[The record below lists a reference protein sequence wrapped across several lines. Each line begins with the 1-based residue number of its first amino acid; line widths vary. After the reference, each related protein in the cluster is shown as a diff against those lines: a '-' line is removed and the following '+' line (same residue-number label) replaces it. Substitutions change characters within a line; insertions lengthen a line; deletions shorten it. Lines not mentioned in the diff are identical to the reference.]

1 MSQAVNVDSE
11 REAKVKLFRDKL
23 NDLQNIFKKVSEK
36 KSSNAQDKDDFS
48 NLKADILLLYIEAV
62 LFVVPDGRMASDHSG
77 TIMDLF
83 IELKNEFASFRH
95 DIYNK
100 IDGFSKLLSPSTDS
114 IQSDEPV
121 SPVSPSLQ
129 QEIFE
134 AVVKSKDSTYAS
146 VAQSTSALPEG
157 QSKVISYVVKE
168 KKSNS
173 KVVLNGAG
181 KNSNLEIV
189 GKMPKRKAIFLS
201 RLGPSTTVNDITNYL
216 SSLKLQYLQC
226 NRLKTKFQSYASF
239 HIEVSVA
246 SDDQDVIL
254 ITETWLCDDIDSLE
268 LFDDRYLVFRRD
280 RGSSSDSCRRGGGV
294 LIAVKKCFN
303 PCILDLPGSDL
314 EAVWLS
320 IKLNHRQ
327 KMLVCVVYF
336 PPSSRADT
344 YVEFFDCFENFGFF
358 DNILICGDFNLPIC
372 DDFGNNKNPLVI
384 ELSNFVNLYNLARF
398 NNTFNCNNKFL
409 DLILT
414 VIDFSHIS
422 VWHSD
427 KPLVPEDKHHPA
439 LSISICFVADHPNR
453 KNVNISRYDF
463 RRADFLAMWCFFR
476 EIDWSFLLNFNDIGK
491 AVFSFYNCLN
501 DVFSRTVPLRQTV
514 TRRFPFWYT
523 TETRRLL
530 KRKARVRRL
539 ALKCVNPDSVD
550 EFRALRSAVKYS
562 IQKDYNTYLRLTEK
576 NLISNPRKFWSYF
589 NNTKLNSPN
598 SLYYNNVCYEND
610 GDIANAFAEY
620 FKSVFKPST
629 NYDIKNEFKSNCI
642 GDFVKIDSVTYD
654 DVVLAIRELKSS
666 LTVGVDNI
674 PSFIIKDAVL
684 LQSDLDCLFKWCTV
698 NKLHLNIEKCSI
710 LSYTRKSQ
718 PLNHVYKINDLVLS
732 RSDSVTDLG
741 IIFDT
746 KLDFSQHINSM
757 VSKAYRRL
765 GILKRKTKEF
775 SSEISLK
782 VLYYAHVRSS
792 LEYCS
797 IIWDPIYRNK
807 IEIIERIQNNFLRY
821 LLYKKNGIYL
831 QDVSSS
837 YLRDMFNIP
846 SLCSRRD
853 VSCVLFFYK
862 VINGSIDCTDILS
875 AINFAVPARSLRNQ
889 GSFPNVYSRFKYIDR
904 FSLYK
909 FYKTFNKISGELDI
923 YHMSPTVSK
932 SNCFQLLYT

>member
-1 MSQAVNVDSE
+1 MRKEWLTPQRIDH
-11 REAKVKLFRDKL
+11 
-23 NDLQNIFKKVSEK
+23 IC
-36 KSSNAQDKDDFS
+36 KSTRGLRTKTSDFYS
-48 NLKADILLLYIEAV
+48 
-62 LFVVPDGRMASDHSG
+62 
-77 TIMDLF
+77 
-83 IELKNEFASFRH
+83 
-95 DIYNK
+95 
-100 IDGFSKLLSPSTDS
+100 
-114 IQSDEPV
+114 
-121 SPVSPSLQ
+121 
-129 QEIFE
+129 
-134 AVVKSKDSTYAS
+134 
-146 VAQSTSALPEG
+146 
-157 QSKVISYVVKE
+157 
-168 KKSNS
+168 
-173 KVVLNGAG
+173 
-181 KNSNLEIV
+181 
-189 GKMPKRKAIFLS
+189 
-201 RLGPSTTVNDITNYL
+201 
-216 SSLKLQYLQC
+216 
-226 NRLKTKFQSYASF
+226 
-239 HIEVSVA
+239 SVA
-246 SDDQDVIL
+246 SDDHDVIL

-268 LFDDRYLVFRRD
+268 LFDERYLVFRRD

-358 DNILICGDFNLPIC
+358 DNILICGDFNLPIY

-384 ELSNFVNLYNLARF
+384 ELSNFVNLYNLAQF

-414 VIDFSHIS
+414 DIDFSQIS

-453 KNVNISRYDF
+453 KNVNIYRYDF

-476 EIDWSFLLNFNDIGK
+476 EIDWSFLLNFNDIDK

-523 TETRRLL
+523 TETRRML

-589 NNTKLNSPN
+589 NNTKHNSPN

-610 GDIANAFAEY
+610 GDIANAFADY

-629 NYDIKNEFKSNCI
+629 NYDIKNEFKSNCV

-674 PSFIIKDAVL
+674 PS
-684 LQSDLDCLFKWCTV
+684 
-698 NKLHLNIEKCSI
+698 
-710 LSYTRKSQ
+710 
-718 PLNHVYKINDLVLS
+718 
-732 RSDSVTDLG
+732 
-741 IIFDT
+741 
-746 KLDFSQHINSM
+746 
-757 VSKAYRRL
+757 
-765 GILKRKTKEF
+765 
-775 SSEISLK
+775 
-782 VLYYAHVRSS
+782 
-792 LEYCS
+792 
-797 IIWDPIYRNK
+797 
-807 IEIIERIQNNFLRY
+807 
-821 LLYKKNGIYL
+821 
-831 QDVSSS
+831 
-837 YLRDMFNIP
+837 
-846 SLCSRRD
+846 
-853 VSCVLFFYK
+853 
-862 VINGSIDCTDILS
+862 
-875 AINFAVPARSLRNQ
+875 
-889 GSFPNVYSRFKYIDR
+889 
-904 FSLYK
+904 
-909 FYKTFNKISGELDI
+909 
-923 YHMSPTVSK
+923 
-932 SNCFQLLYT
+932 